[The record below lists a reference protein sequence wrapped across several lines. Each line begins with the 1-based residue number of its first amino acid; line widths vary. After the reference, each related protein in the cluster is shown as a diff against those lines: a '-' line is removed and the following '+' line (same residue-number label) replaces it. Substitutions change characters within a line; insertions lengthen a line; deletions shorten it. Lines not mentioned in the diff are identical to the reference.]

1 MFGGSFNPVHI
12 AHREFAQA
20 VIAHE
25 QIDKLLIIPTYA
37 SPHKTGE
44 SMASADDR
52 YAMCRLAFAHTAHT
66 EVSDMEIRRQGRSFT
81 VDTLRYLKEQYPQD
95 RLYLVVGADMYVTLQ
110 DWKKPKEIFSL
121 ADIIALPR
129 DHANYEVLLKHAK
142 VLEKLGACSVIL
154 KQPVTQLS
162 ASCIREKIK
171 KGESVRE
178 LLDPDV
184 YAYITEHK
192 LYGM

>member
-12 AHREFAQA
+12 AHREFAQT
-20 VIAHE
+20 IIE
-25 QIDKLLIIPTYA
+25 QGELDKLLIIPTYT
-37 SPHKTGE
+37 SPHKPGE
-44 SMASADDR
+44 AMVSAADR
-52 YAMCRLAFAHTAHT
+52 YAMCRLAFARIPRT
-66 EVSDMEIRRQGRSFT
+66 EVSDMEICRRGKSFT
-81 VDTLRYLKEQYPQD
+81 VDTLRHLKEQYPRD
-95 RLYLVVGADMYVTLQ
+95 RLFLAVGADMYVTLQ
-110 DWKKPKEIFSL
+110 DWKSPEEIFSL

-142 VLEKLGACSVIL
+142 VLEKMGARSVIL

-171 KGESVRE
+171 KEENVRE

-184 YAYITEHK
+184 YAYIAEHK